1 MENVLKSQDVKQNAQ
16 HALARLAGH
25 PATEEPLQRLTAVTM
40 DESVIRNKSPLIEAE
55 RLRAVSDLLQDSH
68 FSPVGH
74 NKGAY
79 TLHLSLRGQHLM
91 MEIGESEIRNN
102 VVTLSLPLAPLR
114 PIIRDYFMMAEAF
127 YKAAKS
133 ARMGRLQTIDMA
145 RRGLHDEGA
154 KVLKEHLREKI
165 VLDKGTARRL
175 FTLICVLHVR
185 SIGLPS

>member
-1 MENVLKSQDVKQNAQ
+1 M
-16 HALARLAGH
+16 ARLAGH
-25 PATEEPLQRLTAVTM
+25 PAAEEPLQRLTAVTM

-68 FSPVGH
+68 FAPVGH
-74 NKGAY
+74 EKGAY

-91 MEIGESEIRNN
+91 MEIGESDIRNHLLT
-102 VVTLSLPLAPLR
+102 VSLPLTPLKTV
-114 PIIRDYFMMAEAF
+114 IRDYFMMADAF

-154 KVLKEHLREKI
+154 KALKEHLRGKI

-175 FTLICVLHVR
+175 FTLICVLHIR
-185 SIGLPS
+185 GIGLPS